1 MLMGAC
7 NSCSHTHT
15 HSPGPSH
22 YNKPDNGVE
31 NQQAYWRDENANQ
44 RSRIVKETTTSKHT
58 PVSSLGGGGGGGEK
72 DRKGWRRREEG
83 GVKEREERKE
93 RNPQPKGR
101 AS

>member
-1 MLMGAC
+1 MLMSAC

-58 PVSSLGGGGGGGEK
+58 PVSSLGGWGGGVEGERERGKGRKIGRGGE
-72 DRKGWRRREEG
+72 GERREE
-83 GVKEREERKE
+83 
-93 RNPQPKGR
+93 
-101 AS
+101 